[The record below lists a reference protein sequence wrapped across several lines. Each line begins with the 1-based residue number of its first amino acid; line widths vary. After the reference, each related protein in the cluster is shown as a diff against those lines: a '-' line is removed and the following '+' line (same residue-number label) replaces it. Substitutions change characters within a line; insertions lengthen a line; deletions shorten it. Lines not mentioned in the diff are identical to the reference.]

1 MRPGPILLIEDTAS
15 LRLYYA
21 ATLRSAGH
29 EVTLAAN
36 AAEALAA
43 FDHDP
48 PAVVL
53 MDLALP
59 DGDGLELMRGMLK
72 RRPGLPIIIV
82 TANGSIGKTVEA
94 MRAGA
99 HDYLVKPLDEGRLVD
114 AAAHALGLPDQTPD
128 AGQDATRSADRHT
141 LVGRSAAIQAA
152 RDQIRAAARSMANVF
167 ITGECGTGK
176 ELCARAIHDQSARAQ
191 GPFVPLNCDAIP
203 REVLETEIFGYG
215 AGSAGRP
222 GAAINA
228 DGGTLFLDEVCALDA
243 HMQTRLL
250 GLVRS
255 MTVQAAGAPAPRK
268 VNIRIICATSSDPA
282 RAADSGEFNRD
293 LFYRLH
299 VLPIRMPPLRERRD
313 DILDI
318 AAQAL
323 SDIARR
329 EARQFTAISD
339 GAARALLACPWPGN
353 VRQLVNAIWQ
363 SVVMNDGPVLTE
375 AMLPSAIARG
385 AAARPPAPDSGALSL
400 GGLIGRPL
408 ADIERL
414 VIERTILTEDGS
426 ITRAAR
432 VLNVAPST
440 LYRKIESWS
449 GRSRQD

>member
-21 ATLRSAGH
+21 AALRSAGH
-29 EVTLAAN
+29 KVTLAAN
-36 AAEALAA
+36 ASEALAA
-43 FDHDP
+43 FEHDP

-53 MDLALP
+53 MDMALP
-59 DGDGLELMRGMLK
+59 DGDGLDLMRGMLK
-72 RRPGLPIIIV
+72 RRPGLPIIII
-82 TANGSIGKTVEA
+82 TANGSIGKAVEA

-99 HDYLVKPLDEGRLVD
+99 HDFLVKPLDEGRLLN
-114 AAAHALGLPDQTPD
+114 AAANALALPDQTPD
-128 AGQDATRSADRHT
+128 ADQNGTRSADRHT
-141 LVGRSAAIQAA
+141 LVGRSAAMQGV

-215 AGSAGRP
+215 DGTAGRP
-222 GAAINA
+222 GAAVNA
-228 DGGTLFLDEVCALDA
+228 DGGTLFLDEVCALGA

-255 MTVQAAGAPAPRK
+255 MTVQAAGAPTPRK
-268 VNIRIICATSSDPA
+268 VNVRIICASSSDPA
-282 RAADSGEFNRD
+282 QAAESGAFSRD
-293 LFYRLH
+293 LYYRLH
-299 VLPIRMPPLRERRD
+299 VLPIRMPPLRERHD

-318 AAQAL
+318 AARAL
-323 SDIARR
+323 TDIARR
-329 EARQFTAISD
+329 EARQFSAISD
-339 GAARALLACPWPGN
+339 GAARAFLACPWPGN
-353 VRQLVNAIWQ
+353 VRQLVNVIWQ

-375 AMLPSAIARG
+375 TMLPAAIAR
-385 AAARPPAPDSGALSL
+385 AASPPPAPDTGALSL

-414 VIERTILTEDGS
+414 IIERTILTEDGS

-432 VLNVAPST
+432 VLNLAPST

-449 GRSRQD
+449 GRPRQG